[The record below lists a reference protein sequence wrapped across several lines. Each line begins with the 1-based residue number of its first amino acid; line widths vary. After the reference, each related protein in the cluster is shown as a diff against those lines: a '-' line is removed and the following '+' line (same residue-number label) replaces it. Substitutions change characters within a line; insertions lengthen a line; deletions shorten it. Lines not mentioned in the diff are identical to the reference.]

1 MYTPFDSLSL
11 TGQHTNKTWE
21 QQGRNWASYSVYR
34 DQATHELYIPQT
46 VLNLVVQGEKRM
58 YDGRQVHYLRSG
70 DAMVIP
76 AGSLLCSEI
85 LQPQRQYGSINLV
98 IPDEM
103 ILDLLKK
110 PGNKAHTVG
119 RALTT
124 LPVNS
129 HWHDFSQS
137 LLRHFA
143 DDTLTTPDYYNILSH
158 ALHLIS
164 GEEAIS
170 AMLAKAAMY
179 PLPEVMEKLSTGI
192 AEVRLLED
200 VAAMGHMSTAT
211 LKRRFRDIY
220 HSSPMHWVLE
230 KRLQMAGF
238 LLRTTE
244 QPIAEIAYS
253 TGFEDVTHFYRQFR
267 RCFKVTPLQ
276 WRKMETDL
284 FCK

>member
-1 MYTPFDSLSL
+1 MYTLFNSLSL
-11 TGQHTNKTWE
+11 TGQDTIKTWE
-21 QQGRNWASYSVYR
+21 QQGRSWASYSVYR

-46 VLNLVVQGEKRM
+46 ILNLVVQGEKRM
-58 YDGRQVHYLRSG
+58 YDGRQVHYLHAG
-70 DAMVIP
+70 DAMIIP
-76 AGSLLCSEI
+76 SGSLLCSEI
-85 LQPQRQYGSINLV
+85 LRPQRQYGSINLV

-103 ILDLLKK
+103 ILAFLKK
-110 PGNKAHTVG
+110 PGKTNTAG

-129 HWHDFSQS
+129 RWHSFTQS

-143 DDTLTTPDYYNILSH
+143 DDNLTTPDYYDIISH

-170 AMLAKAAMY
+170 AMLTKAAMY
-179 PLPEVMEKLSTGI
+179 PLPEVMEKLSTGM
-192 AEVRLLED
+192 AEVKQLEE

-267 RCFKVTPLQ
+267 RCFEVTPLQ

-284 FCK
+284 FSK

>member
-11 TGQHTNKTWE
+11 AGQHTIKTWK
-21 QQGRNWASYSVYR
+21 QQGRNWASYSLYR
-34 DQATHELYIPQT
+34 HQAAHELYIPQT
-46 VLNLVVQGEKRM
+46 VLNLVIQGEKRM
-58 YDGRQVHYLRSG
+58 YDGRQVHYLQAG
-70 DAMVIP
+70 DVMVIP

-85 LQPQRQYGSINLV
+85 LRPRQQYGSINLV

-103 ILDLLKK
+103 ILASLRKK
-110 PGNKAHTVG
+110 NRKNNTPG
-119 RALTT
+119 RALTR
-124 LPVNS
+124 LPAGGQWA
-129 HWHDFSQS
+129 HFTQS
-137 LLRHFA
+137 LLHRF
-143 DDTLTTPDYYNILSH
+143 TNQSISTPGYHDVISE
-158 ALHLIS
+158 ALQLIS
-164 GEEAIS
+164 GNEAVS
-170 AMLAKAAMY
+170 AMLVKAAMY
-179 PLPEVMEKLSTGI
+179 PLPAVMEKLSTGI
-192 AEVRLLED
+192 AEVRLLEEM
-200 VAAMGHMSTAT
+200 AAMGHMSTAT

-244 QPIAEIAYS
+244 QPIPEIAYS

-284 FCK
+284 FSK